1 MDSDLFWSV
10 FETTGSIEAFLAYS
24 ASEEKFDISNV
35 ALLNLLD
42 NEERTTQLGE
52 DNQFKM
58 KLAEGNF

>member
-35 ALLNLLD
+35 SVFKLID
-42 NEERTTQLGE
+42 SEERKTQLGE
-52 DNQFKM
+52 DNQFEM